1 MDQLLKKKTGYFTFQ
16 TCYTY
21 SVSPSIW
28 KVFDGYSGYNSN
40 ASYPFKL
47 HSIVFIIST
56 NPYFVFLKKSYKL
69 YKNTD
74 QVYLDIS
81 HLCVRSSCAP
91 PIFYPSPCLLPP
103 ALFLVLKNSY
113 LKKSSPFLSLINILS
128 LHAFSSF
135 TSWAKICAICLFC
148 WAFFLKQQWPCS
160 PTWVAANG
168 RIPSFWQTTL
178 PLWKYTTLYTLTDK
192 RWKLL
197 HICLLCTA

>member
-1 MDQLLKKKTGYFTFQ
+1 MHTHTHHGSTLKKKTGYFTFQ

-56 NPYFVFLKKSYKL
+56 NPYFVFLKNSYKL

-113 LKKSSPFLSLINILS
+113 FKKEFSFPLSNKHSLTPCFFKFHQLSENLCYLSFLLGI
-128 LHAFSSF
+128 
-135 TSWAKICAICLFC
+135 
-148 WAFFLKQQWPCS
+148 FLKA
-160 PTWVAANG
+160 TVALQSHLG
-168 RIPSFWQTTL
+168 CCKW
-178 PLWKYTTLYTLTDK
+178 
-192 RWKLL
+192 
-197 HICLLCTA
+197 